1 MKNNWNQSVFASK
14 CINYLSKWYQKAEN
28 WKVIITVIVTA
39 SLNEDEYF
47 EYKVCK
53 MNINFKDID

>member
-1 MKNNWNQSVFASK
+1 MNEEQLKPVCVCQQVH
-14 CINYLSKWYQKAEN
+14 YMSKWYQKAEN

-47 EYKVCK
+47 EYKVRK